1 MEIFKKYWQGL
12 ILILI
17 IVGVM
22 IMSVKTPQQQNNY
35 VINQAIVN
43 DSIAMVNNFEKYK
56 FNLDTGLNNLKNL
69 LYNQKILDTLI
80 KKNRADTFV
89 YTLFATKN
97 KNAETEYNELNN
109 SAFKIKKEL
118 RLQKQSVRQP
128 NIWLLIL
135 IILLSGVIGGFAS
148 TKYNLL
154 EDHFVD
160 NAKDQVAKVIESTNT
175 FLMRNVD
182 TSMSEEIEKYK
193 KDIDILNKTLSDM
206 QQQEGDKIK
215 ANIVFGIIASTLSFL
230 ALNTFGSK
238 ILDFQND
245 TDYFIFGGFGLIGA
259 VFAKNWIKSIYE
271 KTVKR
276 SS

>member
-1 MEIFKKYWQGL
+1 MKNFKKYWQGL
-12 ILILI
+12 ILIVI
-17 IVGVM
+17 IVAVM
-22 IMSVKTPQQQNNY
+22 IMSIRTPQQQNNY

-56 FNLDTGLNNLKNL
+56 LNLDTGLNNLKNL

-80 KKNRADTFV
+80 KKNRADSFV

-109 SAFKIKKEL
+109 NTFKIKKEL
-118 RLQKQSVRQP
+118 RLQKQFVRQP

-160 NAKDQVAKVIESTNT
+160 NAKDQVAKVIASTNT